1 MAAQREDEKVESRA
15 RDVQSAASSKK
26 VGDKKSPDKKS
37 GDKKA
42 DIKKAALKLFLM
54 AGYDGTSVD
63 DIAGEAGTAKQTV
76 YAHFRDKETLFR
88 TLVSDLANGLETPNL
103 SNYDRERLTVR
114 EYLNQIADSY
124 FGQLDSREY
133 YSFLRLIVAESVK
146 FPGLS
151 ELYVYKVVEL
161 NNQILT
167 TFLAANR
174 ELRFKDPAATAKI
187 FRGALASH
195 AMIQN
200 VLLPD
205 RPVQPEERAVFIQT
219 LIEMVI
225 ASGTPRD

>member
-1 MAAQREDEKVESRA
+1 MAAGEKKNS
-15 RDVQSAASSKK
+15 
-26 VGDKKSPDKKS
+26 
-37 GDKKA
+37 
-42 DIKKAALKLFLM
+42 IKRAALKLFLRN
-54 AGYDGTSVD
+54 GYEGTSVD
-63 DIAGEAGTAKQTV
+63 EIASDAGVAKQTV
-76 YAHFRDKETLFR
+76 YSHFRDKETLFR
-88 TLVSDLANGLETPNL
+88 TIVGDLANGLESPNL
-103 SNYDRERLTVR
+103 SSADRERLSVR
-114 EYLNQIADSY
+114 QYLEQIAESY

-174 ELRFKDPAATAKI
+174 ELEFKDPAATARI

-200 VLLPD
+200 VLMPD
-205 RPVQPEERAVFIQT
+205 RPVRGEDRAVFIET
-219 LIEMVI
+219 LIDMVI
-225 ASGTPRD
+225 ASGKPRK

>member
-1 MAAQREDEKVESRA
+1 MAANRA
-15 RDVQSAASSKK
+15 SGGKRRGISAVTA
-26 VGDKKSPDKKS
+26 GHEGNDKKSS
-37 GDKKA
+37 
-42 DIKKAALKLFLM
+42 IKRAALKLFLKN
-54 AGYDGTSVD
+54 GYEGTSVD
-63 DIAGEAGTAKQTV
+63 DIASDAGVAKQTV
-76 YAHFRDKETLFR
+76 YSHFRDKETLFR
-88 TLVSDLANGLETPNL
+88 TLVGDLANGLESPNL
-103 SNYDRERLTVR
+103 SNSDRDRLTVR
-114 EYLNQIADSY
+114 QYLEQIAASY

-174 ELRFKDPAATAKI
+174 ELEFKGPAATAKI

-200 VLLPD
+200 VLMPD
-205 RPVQPEERAVFIQT
+205 RPVRAEDRTAFIET
-219 LIEMVI
+219 LIDMVV
-225 ASGTPRD
+225 ASGKPRP

>member
-1 MAAQREDEKVESRA
+1 MAANRTSGNGKRRGVSALQSGREGSDKR
-15 RDVQSAASSKK
+15 SS
-26 VGDKKSPDKKS
+26 
-37 GDKKA
+37 
-42 DIKKAALKLFLM
+42 IKRAALKLFLRN
-54 AGYDGTSVD
+54 GYEGTSVD
-63 DIAGEAGTAKQTV
+63 DIAADAGVAKQTV
-76 YAHFRDKETLFR
+76 YSHFRDKETLFR
-88 TLVSDLANGLETPNL
+88 TLVGDLANGLESPNL
-103 SNYDRERLTVR
+103 SNSDRERLTVR
-114 EYLNQIADSY
+114 QYLEQIAASY

-174 ELRFKDPAATAKI
+174 ELEFKDPAATAKI

-200 VLLPD
+200 VLMPD
-205 RPVQPEERAVFIQT
+205 RPVKAEDRAVFIET
-219 LIEMVI
+219 LINMVV
-225 ASGTPRD
+225 ASGKPRQAGN

>member
-1 MAAQREDEKVESRA
+1 MAANR
-15 RDVQSAASSKK
+15 
-26 VGDKKSPDKKS
+26 KS
-37 GDKKA
+37 GAIRDTKDKRGS
-42 DIKKAALKLFLM
+42 IKRAALKLFLKS
-54 AGYDGTSVD
+54 GYEGTSVD
-63 DIAGEAGTAKQTV
+63 DIAAEAGVAKQTV
-76 YAHFRDKETLFR
+76 YSHFRDKETLFR
-88 TLVSDLANGLETPNL
+88 TLVGDLANGLESPSL
-103 SNYDRERLTVR
+103 SSADRDRLTVR
-114 EYLNQIADSY
+114 QYLTQIAATY

-133 YSFLRLIVAESVK
+133 YSFLRLIVAESLK

-174 ELRFKDPAATAKI
+174 ELEYKDPAATAKI

-200 VLLPD
+200 VLMPE
-205 RPVQPEERAVFIQT
+205 RPARPEERAVFIET

-225 ASGTPRD
+225 ASGKPRGSG

>member
-1 MAAQREDEKVESRA
+1 MS
-15 RDVQSAASSKK
+15 
-26 VGDKKSPDKKS
+26 
-37 GDKKA
+37 
-42 DIKKAALKLFLM
+42 

-63 DIAGEAGTAKQTV
+63 QIASEAGTAKQTV

-103 SNYDRERLTVR
+103 SSYDRERLSVR
-114 EYLNQIADSY
+114 DYLNQIADSY

-174 ELRFKDPAATAKI
+174 ELCFKDPAATAKI
-187 FRGALASH
+187 FRGALASN

-200 VLLPD
+200 VLMPD

-219 LIEMVI
+219 LIDMVI
-225 ASGTPRD
+225 ASGTARD